1 MNREERIEE
10 ILRSMKSFVKQKY
23 RKDELLQ
30 ECFLLQEEIVN
41 LTYSWEHAK
50 QGNLKLW
57 DVERH
62 LERLNEESGHVAD
75 AELARFKAGCR
86 TVCNLIKAEVS
97 GNRGEKKAFGALRY
111 IKRPHRLLQNVELE
125 SNGICT
131 EIDALVL
138 TPKAAFIV
146 EVKNTKRD
154 IFIDESGEYY
164 RTGEYLC
171 KDSNIAEKLNR
182 KERVLLEVLNAAGI
196 AMEDMEVVRII
207 VFTDNR
213 ISVRN
218 CYKGA
223 KTCFL
228 SQLSYM
234 IDGHEGQR
242 MFSEEDLERIAD
254 AIDRASRRKAYPIE
268 EIDMN
273 QFKRDFA
280 ETMAALE
287 LAEQIQ
293 ECEKSKDVVE
303 KSKEESE
310 ENVDSKPS
318 IWPMVTVVA
327 SALAAT
333 AAWYFSKN
341 RNGGLKR

>member
-30 ECFLLQEEIVN
+30 ECFLLQEEMGG
-41 LTYSWEHAK
+41 LTYREEHAR

-57 DVERH
+57 DVRYH
-62 LERLNEESGHVAD
+62 LERLNEERGHVAD
-75 AELARFKAGCR
+75 AELARFKVGCR
-86 TVCNLIKAEVS
+86 TVSNLIKAEVS
-97 GNRGEKKAFGALRY
+97 GNRGERKAFHALKY
-111 IKRPHRLLQNVELE
+111 IKSPHCTLHNLELE
-125 SNGICT
+125 SSGIRT
-131 EIDALVL
+131 EIDALIL

-146 EVKNTKRD
+146 EVKNTRRD
-154 IFIDESGEYY
+154 IFIDESGDYY
-164 RTGEYLC
+164 RTGEYLNR
-171 KDSNIAEKLNR
+171 DSNIAEKLDR
-182 KERVLLEVLNAAGI
+182 KEQVFLEVLHAAGI
-196 AMEDMEVVRII
+196 ETDDMEVIRIV

-228 SQLSYM
+228 SHLSYI
-234 IDGHEGQR
+234 IDGYEGQEV
-242 MFSEEDLERIAD
+242 FTEGELEEMAD
-254 AIDRASRRKAYPIE
+254 IIDGAEKMEAYPIE
-268 EIDMN
+268 AIDMN

-287 LAEQIQ
+287 SEEQIQ
-293 ECEKSKDVVE
+293 ECAEIRFVE
-303 KSKEESE
+303 KTEEETE
-310 ENVDSKPS
+310 ENTDSQSP
-318 IWPMVTVVA
+318 IWPTVTVVVT
-327 SALAAT
+327 ALAAA

>member
-10 ILRSMKSFVKQKY
+10 ILRSMKSFAKQKY
-23 RKDELLQ
+23 RKDEFLP
-30 ECFLLQEEIVN
+30 ESFLLQGEIVG
-41 LTYSWEHAK
+41 LTYSEDHARK
-50 QGNLKLW
+50 GNLKLW
-57 DVERH
+57 DAERH
-62 LERLNEESGHVAD
+62 LERLNEERGHVAD

-86 TVCNLIKAEVS
+86 TVCNLIRAEVS
-97 GNRGEKKAFGALRY
+97 GNRGERKAFHALEY
-111 IKRPHRLLQNVELE
+111 IKSPHCTLHNLELE
-125 SNGICT
+125 SSGIRT

-154 IFIDESGEYY
+154 IFIDETGDYY
-164 RTGEYLC
+164 RTGEYLNR
-171 KDSNIAEKLNR
+171 DSDIAEKLDR
-182 KERVLLEVLNAAGI
+182 KERVLREVLNAAGI
-196 AMEDMEVVRII
+196 GTVDMEVVRIV

-228 SQLSYM
+228 SQLSYI
-234 IDGHEGQR
+234 IDGYEGQEV
-242 MFSEEDLERIAD
+242 FKEDELEEMAD
-254 AIDRASRRKAYPIE
+254 IIDGAAKMEAYPIE
-268 EIDMN
+268 AIDMN

-287 LAEQIQ
+287 TAEQTQKCAEIMDA
-293 ECEKSKDVVE
+293 EKT
-303 KSKEESE
+303 EEEIE
-310 ENVDSKPS
+310 ENTDSKNPV
-318 IWPMVTVVA
+318 WPTATIVVT
-327 SALAAT
+327 ALAAA

>member
-30 ECFLLQEEIVN
+30 ECFLLQEEIIN

-62 LERLNEESGHVAD
+62 LERLNEERGHVAD

-86 TVCNLIKAEVS
+86 IVCNLIKAEVS
-97 GNRGEKKAFGALRY
+97 GNRGERKAFGALRY
-111 IKRPHRLLQNVELE
+111 IKSPHRLLQNVELE

-171 KDSNIAEKLNR
+171 KDSNIAEKLDR
-182 KERVLLEVLNAAGI
+182 KERVLREVLNAAGI

-242 MFSEEDLERIAD
+242 LFLEEDLERMAD
-254 AIDRASRRKAYPIE
+254 AIDRISRRKAYPIE
-268 EIDMN
+268 EIDMD

-293 ECEKSKDVVE
+293 KCEEIMDTE
-303 KSKEESE
+303 KTEGETE
-310 ENVDSKPS
+310 ENTNSTNP
-318 IWPMVTVVA
+318 IWPTATVVVT
-327 SALAAT
+327 ALAAA

-341 RNGGLKR
+341 RNGGLK

>member
-30 ECFLLQEEIVN
+30 ECFLLQEEMVG
-41 LTYSWEHAK
+41 LTYREEHAR

-57 DVERH
+57 AVRYH
-62 LERLNEESGHVAD
+62 LERLNEERGHVAD
-75 AELARFKAGCR
+75 AELARFKVGCR
-86 TVCNLIKAEVS
+86 TVSNLIKAEVS
-97 GNRGEKKAFGALRY
+97 GNRGERKAFGALRH
-111 IKRPHRLLQNVELE
+111 IKSPHRLLQNVELE
-125 SNGICT
+125 SSGIRT

-154 IFIDESGEYY
+154 IFIDESGDYY
-164 RTGEYLC
+164 RTGEYLNR
-171 KDSNIAEKLNR
+171 DSNIAEKLDR
-182 KERVLLEVLNAAGI
+182 KERVLREVLNAAEI

-218 CYKGA
+218 CYKGV

-234 IDGHEGQR
+234 IDGYEGKEV
-242 MFSEEDLERIAD
+242 FTEDELEKMAD
-254 AIDRASRRKAYPIE
+254 VIDGVSRRKAYPIE
-268 EIDMN
+268 EIDMD

-293 ECEKSKDVVE
+293 KCEEIMDTE
-303 KSKEESE
+303 KKEEE
-310 ENVDSKPS
+310 TGENTDSKNP
-318 IWPMVTVVA
+318 IWPTATVVVT
-327 SALAAT
+327 ALAA
-333 AAWYFSKN
+333 AAVWYFSKN